1 MSYNIIHIVGA
12 SGAGTST
19 LGQALEREYGYKW
32 LDTDG
37 YFWQKTDPPFVKSLP
52 HEERV
57 KLMNAAIQE
66 YPKCVISG
74 SLCGWGDVFIP
85 QFDLVI
91 FIDTPTDIRIERL
104 EKREAERF
112 GERICKNGDMYE
124 NHIDFIEWAK
134 GYDTSD
140 DGRCRKVHEEWLKNI
155 SCPVLRLDGTK
166 SVDKLLEEIKEK
178 GNIMDNNFENI
189 LSLFGICEP
198 LEIKQ
203 IYRSAW
209 SIGDDCVL
217 KTSGNQA
224 EFDKSIKLTRLLLS
238 ESVPVIEYIDT
249 TDGKPYV
256 FTDNK
261 YWCLMKRI
269 KGTVFYP
276 FIGDAKQNGI
286 ILGKAVAEL
295 HIALKNIENKI
306 DAHEVDFHNELT
318 SWIIPELEKGGVSF
332 ADGVMDS
339 LHTFFERE
347 YHSLPRQLIH
357 RDIHTSNLLFENGVL
372 TGYLDF
378 DMSQKNVRIWDV
390 VYLAC
395 SQLVENYRDEVRLKI
410 WREIFVGILHGY
422 NELLPLNEDE
432 IKSIPAMF
440 IFDEVLFAAFY
451 SKIGEIETARC
462 CMEMTNW
469 LHENIYSIVKEGTN
483 K

>member
-1 MSYNIIHIVGA
+1 
-12 SGAGTST
+12 
-19 LGQALEREYGYKW
+19 
-32 LDTDG
+32 
-37 YFWQKTDPPFVKSLP
+37 
-52 HEERV
+52 
-57 KLMNAAIQE
+57 
-66 YPKCVISG
+66 
-74 SLCGWGDVFIP
+74 
-85 QFDLVI
+85 
-91 FIDTPTDIRIERL
+91 
-104 EKREAERF
+104 
-112 GERICKNGDMYE
+112 
-124 NHIDFIEWAK
+124 
-134 GYDTSD
+134 
-140 DGRCRKVHEEWLKNI
+140 
-155 SCPVLRLDGTK
+155 
-166 SVDKLLEEIKEK
+166 
-178 GNIMDNNFENI
+178 MDNNFENI

-203 IYRSAW
+203 IYKSAW
-209 SIGDDCVL
+209 SIGDDFVL
-217 KTSGNQA
+217 KTSGNQV

-238 ESVPVIEYIDT
+238 EGVPVIEYIDT

-256 FTDNK
+256 FADDK

-269 KGTVFYP
+269 NGIVFDP

-318 SWIIPELEKGGVSF
+318 SWIIPELEKGGISF
-332 ADGVMDS
+332 EDGVMDS
-339 LHTFFERE
+339 LHTFFERK

-410 WREIFVGILHGY
+410 WCEIFVGILHGY
-422 NELLPLNEDE
+422 SELLPLNKDE
-432 IKSIPAMF
+432 IKAIPATF

-451 SKIGEIETARC
+451 SKIGEIETAKC

-469 LHENIYSIVKEGTN
+469 LHENIYSIVKKGT
-483 K
+483 KK